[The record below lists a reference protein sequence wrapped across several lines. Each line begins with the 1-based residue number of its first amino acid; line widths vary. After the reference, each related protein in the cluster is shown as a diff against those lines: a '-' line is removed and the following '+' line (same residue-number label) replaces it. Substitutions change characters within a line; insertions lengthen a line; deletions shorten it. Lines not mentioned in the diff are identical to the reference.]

1 VTGIESLSRITDH
14 DAVSNIR
21 EMTDCFVSQ
30 VDPLKI
36 ILFGSYANGTYTE
49 DSDFDFY
56 LVIDDGRSVGQ
67 ATDNAYHS
75 IINIKRRP
83 VDIVVGTNSRFE
95 QKRKSRHS
103 LMVEG
108 EVERNG
114 ILLYEQGQQSRRQ
127 S

>member
-1 VTGIESLSRITDH
+1 VTGIESLSHITDY
-14 DAVSNIR
+14 DAINNIR
-21 EMTDCFVSQ
+21 EMTDCFISQ

-56 LVIDDGRSVGQ
+56 LVIDDDRSVGQ

-75 IINIKRRP
+75 IINVKRRP
-83 VDIVVGTNSRFE
+83 VDIIVGTNSRFE
-95 QKRKSRHS
+95 QKRNSRHS

-108 EVERNG
+108 EVERTG

-127 S
+127 A

>member
-1 VTGIESLSRITDH
+1 MTGIESLSHITDN
-14 DAVSNIR
+14 DAINNIQ
-21 EMTDCFVSQ
+21 EMTKCFISQ

-67 ATDNAYHS
+67 ATDSAYHS

-103 LMVEG
+103 LMVER

-114 ILLYEQGQQSRRQ
+114 ILLYEQHQQIRREA
-127 S
+127 